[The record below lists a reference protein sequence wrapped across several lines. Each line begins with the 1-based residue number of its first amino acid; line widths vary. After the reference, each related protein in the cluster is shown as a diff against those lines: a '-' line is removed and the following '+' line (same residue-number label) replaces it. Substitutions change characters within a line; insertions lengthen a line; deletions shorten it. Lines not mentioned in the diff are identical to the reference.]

1 MRRRSVTPSLRRLLG
16 ASDAE
21 YSALF
26 SSFSRYFSYISLFSL
41 FFFLFTYSLCLSF
54 ILLIS
59 FGFTSHYSGFS
70 FTVSRCSGE
79 KLFENLGMDD
89 VMKSFTLGKSCSGRS
104 SCIPKLRMTLLVTP
118 SPLRRYKAIR
128 NHANIWVSHDVVS
141 IRSAQIISGDS

>member
-1 MRRRSVTPSLRRLLG
+1 MNSETILSFFFFF
-16 ASDAE
+16 S
-21 YSALF
+21 YSHFLF
-26 SSFSRYFSYISLFSL
+26 FSPFSRYFSYISLFSL

-70 FTVSRCSGE
+70 FTVSRCPGE

-118 SPLRRYKAIR
+118 SPCIMSLNSQGSGTLCSYSL
-128 NHANIWVSHDVVS
+128 HGWSHF
-141 IRSAQIISGDS
+141 